1 MAPDRQGGWRRTLL
15 TVLATLA
22 FLLFVA
28 TTVGIQGDSMEPSL
42 HSGER
47 VIVPRY
53 ETWLWRLG
61 AATIHRGDIVFFPD
75 PADPGRACPVLCNFV
90 IKRVVALEGDEV
102 MIRSG
107 ILSVNGV
114 EQPEEYLGDAWRG
127 SHSVPPL
134 VVPEGMLYV
143 LGDNRGPYGSRD
155 SRGYGPVPAAGVEGR
170 AGLVIWPLLR
180 RGSDGHLAL
189 NVRPVQR
196 PPTDQ
201 GALRQPASR

>member
-1 MAPDRQGGWRRTLL
+1 MTPAGARGGWKRTAL
-15 TVLATLA
+15 TALAALA
-22 FLLFVA
+22 FLFIVA

-61 AATIHRGDIVFFPD
+61 AAAIGRGDIVFFPD
-75 PADPGRACPVLCNFV
+75 PSDPGRACPVLCNFV
-90 IKRVVALEGDEV
+90 IKRVVAVAGDEV
-102 MIRSG
+102 KISSG
-107 ILSVNGV
+107 TLSVNGI

-155 SRGYGPVPAAGVEGR
+155 SRSYGPVPAASVEGR
-170 AGLVIWPLLR
+170 AALVIWPLLR
-180 RGSDGHLAL
+180 RGEDGELAL
-189 NVRPVQR
+189 NVRLL
-196 PPTDQ
+196 D
-201 GALRQPASR
+201 